1 MGRMGDGAGLKE
13 GGGQKAGTAPNFL
26 KKPL

>member
-1 MGRMGDGAGLKE
+1 MGDGVGLKG

-26 KKPL
+26 KKPFGHM